1 MKKFLF
7 VIAFL
12 FLCFTFYGI
21 GKTYGLFESN
31 IEVPTKIALAKWQF
45 KVNNYTLGETNNF
58 NIDQI
63 YWEDNSYVK
72 ENKAAPDNK
81 GYFDI
86 LIDPTGTE
94 VSVRYDITFDFSL
107 IENKNFNVTSVTTT
121 DGTTLIRTGENT
133 YSNVF
138 LLSDIQNN
146 KTNTIRV
153 NIVWTN
159 SEDNNDADSIL
170 GLDKE
175 ATISIPISILF
186 TQYLDEELN
195 EYVAPVVTE

>member
-12 FLCFTFYGI
+12 FFFFTFYGI
-21 GKTYGLFESN
+21 GKTYGFFVSN

-45 KVNNYTLGETNNF
+45 KVNNY
-58 NIDQI
+58 
-63 YWEDNSYVK
+63 
-72 ENKAAPDNK
+72 
-81 GYFDI
+81 I